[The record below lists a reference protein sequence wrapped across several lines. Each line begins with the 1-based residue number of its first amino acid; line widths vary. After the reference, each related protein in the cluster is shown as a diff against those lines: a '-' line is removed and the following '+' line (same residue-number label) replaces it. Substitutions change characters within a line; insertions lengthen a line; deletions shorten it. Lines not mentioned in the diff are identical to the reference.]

1 MQINKTKQQDVVICN
16 INGDIDIN
24 SSPDIRKA
32 FDELANAKQKK
43 IVISLKDVSY
53 IDSSGLAT
61 LVEMLKKAKGYGGRI
76 KLSNLGDKVKGLF
89 EITKLVKIFDIYETQ
104 EEAMASLKEGA

>member
-1 MQINKTKQQDVVICN
+1 MQISKTKQQDVIICN
-16 INGDIDIN
+16 INGDIDLD

-32 FDELANAKQKK
+32 FDELATARQQK

-61 LVEMLKKAKGYGGRI
+61 LVEMLKKSKSYGGRL
-76 KLSNLGDKVKGLF
+76 KLSNLADRVKGLF
-89 EITKLVKIFDIYETQ
+89 EITKLEKIFQIYDTQ
-104 EEAMASLKEGA
+104 EEALADF